1 MMEAVPLVRLNRGRT
16 KNNKMKKRLLF
27 VAGAVCAFLLSL
39 VGFNSCRNHERV
51 ECMYGGPSMFEQ
63 EHKELAD
70 SIEKVEAT
78 DPPQPSLKGGSE

>member
-1 MMEAVPLVRLNRGRT
+1 
-16 KNNKMKKRLLF
+16 MKKRLLF
-27 VAGAVCAFLLSL
+27 AAGAFCAFLLSL

-70 SIEKVEAT
+70 SIKKVEAT
-78 DPPQPSLKGGSE
+78 DPPQPRTHPSPP

>member
-1 MMEAVPLVRLNRGRT
+1 
-16 KNNKMKKRLLF
+16 MKKKLLF
-27 VAGAVCAFLLSL
+27 AAGAFCAFLLSL

-78 DPPQPSLKGGSE
+78 DPPQPRTHPSPPYEGGNE

>member
-1 MMEAVPLVRLNRGRT
+1 MEAVPLVRLNTGRT
-16 KNNKMKKRLLF
+16 KNNIMKKKLLF

-70 SIEKVEAT
+70 SIEKKT
-78 DPPQPSLKGGSE
+78 HPQPLPKGGE

>member
-1 MMEAVPLVRLNRGRT
+1 
-16 KNNKMKKRLLF
+16 MKKKLLF
-27 VAGAVCAFLLSL
+27 AAGAVCAFLLSL

-78 DPPQPSLKGGSE
+78 DPPQTQTHPSPPYEGGNE

>member
-1 MMEAVPLVRLNRGRT
+1 
-16 KNNKMKKRLLF
+16 MKKKLLF
-27 VAGAVCAFLLSL
+27 VAGAFCAFLLSL

-70 SIEKVEAT
+70 SIEKKT
-78 DPPQPSLKGGSE
+78 HPQPLPKGWEFFFKNSRPHVLIS

>member
-1 MMEAVPLVRLNRGRT
+1 
-16 KNNKMKKRLLF
+16 MKKKLLF
-27 VAGAVCAFLLSL
+27 VASAVCAFLLSL

-70 SIEKVEAT
+70 SI
-78 DPPQPSLKGGSE
+78 